1 MIIQSTRVWTGK
13 EFEKMQLELEHG
25 KIKGIYSW
33 GSKPCDYDYKDSRI
47 LPGLIDVHTHGAY
60 GFDTNDGNEEGLRY
74 WVSHIPQE
82 GVTSI
87 LPTTVTQS
95 KVVLKQALKSVASV
109 IETGYEGAEILGV
122 HFEGP
127 YLDVYFKGAQPQEAI
142 VPASIEEFQEYQRY
156 ANGWI
161 KYITLASEHDRKIIE
176 QKNMTD
182 MSCGTSKVALKT
194 HQLIR
199 YCGQNG
205 VVVSLGHSSAGY
217 EETMKAIDEGATSVT
232 HVFNGMAPFHHRNP
246 GLLGAALTDDRLY
259 GELICDGHHTHL
271 AVINLFFRCKGA
283 DKGILIT
290 DSLSAKYGKAGEHYE
305 LGGHEIFID
314 EKGTARL
321 SESGTIA
328 GSTLKMNEGLRIAV
342 EEAGVPEQYVI
353 NACTINPA
361 RMLGVDD
368 RKGKLCVGYDAD
380 IVVLDDGY
388 QVIQTYCRGI
398 AV

>member
-13 EFEKMQLELEHG
+13 EFEKLQLELEHG
-25 KIKGIYSW
+25 KIKGVYPW
-33 GSKPCDYDYKDSRI
+33 GSRPCDYDYKDARI
-47 LPGLIDVHTHGAY
+47 LPGFIDVHVHGAY

-74 WVSHIPQE
+74 WLAHIPEE

-87 LPTTVTQS
+87 MPTTVTQS
-95 KVVLKQALKSVASV
+95 KAVLSHALENVASV
-109 IETGYEGAEILGV
+109 IATGYEGAEILGV

-127 YLDVYFKGAQPQEAI
+127 YLDVNYKGAQPQEAI
-142 VPASIEEFQEYQRY
+142 VPASVEEFEEYQKC
-156 ANGWI
+156 ANGCI
-161 KYITLASEHDRKIIE
+161 KYITVASEHDNDSFIQYCRK
-176 QKNMTD
+176 
-182 MSCGTSKVALKT
+182 
-194 HQLIR
+194 
-199 YCGQNG
+199 NG
-205 VVVSLGHSSAGY
+205 VVVSLGHSSADY
-217 EETMKAIDEGATSVT
+217 EETMKAIEEGATSVT
-232 HVFNGMAPFHHRNP
+232 HVFNGMESFHHRNP
-246 GLLGAALTDDRLY
+246 GLLGATLTDDRLY

-271 AVINLFFRCKGA
+271 AAINLFFRCKGA

-342 EEAGVPEQYVI
+342 EEAGVPEQYAI

-361 RMLGVDD
+361 HMLGVDD

-380 IVVLDDGY
+380 IVVLDEGY

-398 AV
+398 PV

>member
-13 EFEKMQLELEHG
+13 AFEKLQIELEHG
-25 KIKGIYSW
+25 KINGVYPW
-33 GSKPCDYDYKDSRI
+33 GSRPCDFDYKEARI
-47 LPGLIDVHTHGAY
+47 LPGFIDVHAHGAY
-60 GFDTNDGNEEGLRY
+60 GFDTNDGDEEGLCY
-74 WVSHIPQE
+74 WVSHIPEE

-87 LPTTVTQS
+87 MPTTVTQS
-95 KVVLKQALKSVASV
+95 KAVLSRALENVASV
-109 IETGYEGAEILGV
+109 IATGYEGAEILGV

-127 YLDVYFKGAQPQEAI
+127 YLDVNYKGAQPQEAI
-142 VPASIEEFQEYQRY
+142 VAASIEEFEEYQKC

-161 KYITLASEHDRKIIE
+161 KYITLASEHDNDSFI
-176 QKNMTD
+176 Q
-182 MSCGTSKVALKT
+182 
-194 HQLIR
+194 
-199 YCGQNG
+199 YCRQNG
-205 VVVSLGHSSAGY
+205 VVVSLGHSSADY
-217 EETMKAIDEGATSVT
+217 EETMKAIEEGATSVT
-232 HVFNGMAPFHHRNP
+232 HVFNGMESFHHRNP
-246 GLLGAALTDDRLY
+246 GLLGATLTDDRLY

-271 AVINLFFRCKGA
+271 AAIKLFFRCKGA

-342 EEAGVPEQYVI
+342 EEAGVPEQYAI

-380 IVVLDDGY
+380 IVVLDEGY

-398 AV
+398 PV